1 MRPLGAVKTYRA
13 NRTCGAGSRQS
24 QATLDW
30 NRAHCPR
37 YNNRAFGRPASLNHY
52 KGLRNIIREPPPA
65 EPVAVAVPRP
75 VDEEGLALDLV
86 ALDEAP
92 VAAVLRVVAVVA
104 HHEVRVGRHDRG
116 LAAVGVAAVAIAAA
130 HRRVG
135 ELRVRLVE
143 RLAVDQHLM
152 AADLHAL
159 ARRRDDALDEVTLL
173 VL

>member
-30 NRAHCPR
+30 NRPHGPR
-37 YNNRAFGRPASLNHY
+37 YNNRAFGRPASLNQRRQSGY
-52 KGLRNIIREPPPA
+52 IVREPPPPQ
-65 EPVAVAVPRP
+65 PVSVAIPGP

-92 VAAVLRVVAVVA
+92 VTAVLRVVAVVA
-104 HHEVRVGRHDRG
+104 HHEVRIGRHERG
-116 LAAVGVAAVAIAAA
+116 LAAVRVAAVGIAAA